1 MMKEYILM
9 PTMGIQMET
18 LTNPATLCLCRKNIC
33 WKQEELV
40 VASGMEKIKPVRSVY
55 EEGVMEISL
64 RLDTLGIVE
73 AHYLRSRE
81 RYRDWP
87 QFQLLAASRQARVL
101 TYFTHEV
108 AEQLHQQILMVE
120 AALGLD
126 ANGDSDE
133 DHGAGRHGH
142 IDESEA
148 EERLMSSAAER
159 DTSAFSPA
167 FAQALKQLNELAR
180 QRLPEAGG
188 AQLSG
193 DLSADVGAESDEDA
207 LEQLQDA
214 FVQMMEV
221 VRELAEEMSTDAL
234 KITGR
239 FKCARTNIEFIPRA
253 TGDDDDDESDAELE
267 LSAEDSIADL
277 EVELVMVLQ
286 LYEEGRSRP
295 EDLPA
300 VELQLDV
307 DDFERLHET
316 LDLAIE
322 RERRSRRRR

>member
-1 MMKEYILM
+1 
-9 PTMGIQMET
+9 
-18 LTNPATLCLCRKNIC
+18 
-33 WKQEELV
+33 
-40 VASGMEKIKPVRSVY
+40 
-55 EEGVMEISL
+55 MEISL

-73 AHYLRSRE
+73 THYLRSRE

-87 QFQLLAASRQARVL
+87 QFQLLAASRQARIL

-126 ANGDSDE
+126 AADE
-133 DHGAGRHGH
+133 DEDEDDEDGHHTH
-142 IDESEA
+142 IDENEH
-148 EERLMSSAAER
+148 EEGSKSTER
-159 DTSAFSPA
+159 DSSTFSPA

-180 QRLPEAGG
+180 QRLPEVGSSVG
-188 AQLSG
+188 QVSGELS
-193 DLSADVGAESDEDA
+193 SADVESESDEDA

-253 TGDDDDDESDAELE
+253 TDDDDDDTDDDSDLE
-267 LSAEDSIADL
+267 LAADNGLIDL

-316 LDLAIE
+316 LDLALE

>member
-1 MMKEYILM
+1 
-9 PTMGIQMET
+9 
-18 LTNPATLCLCRKNIC
+18 
-33 WKQEELV
+33 
-40 VASGMEKIKPVRSVY
+40 
-55 EEGVMEISL
+55 MEISL

-73 AHYLRSRE
+73 THYLRSRE

-87 QFQLLAASRQARVL
+87 QFQLLAASRQARIL

-126 ANGDSDE
+126 ADGSE
-133 DHGAGRHGH
+133 DDDDDDDGKHHIH
-142 IDESEA
+142 IDENEHD
-148 EERLMSSAAER
+148 EDTKTTER
-159 DTSAFSPA
+159 DSSTFSPA

-180 QRLPEAGG
+180 QRLPEVGSSGG
-188 AQLSG
+188 QASGELSPAEVE
-193 DLSADVGAESDEDA
+193 SESDEDA

-253 TGDDDDDESDAELE
+253 TDDDDDDDDDTEDESDLE
-267 LSAEDSIADL
+267 LAADNGLIDL

-316 LDLAIE
+316 LDLALE